1 MSPQL
6 FADQLKRGAWG
17 ITAAVPH
24 QARVY
29 RAYGIGRI
37 FLANE
42 LVDPVA
48 LRWLA
53 GEMSADPEFRFI
65 CYVDSVRGV
74 ELMEE
79 ALSAAGATR
88 PVDVVVELGAGE
100 GARTGSRTEADCAAV
115 ADAVAAA
122 GSLRLVGM
130 AGYEG
135 EVPDADPERVRAWL
149 RRLVALAATF
159 DAEKRFT
166 GAEEIVISAG
176 GSAWFDAVADV
187 FAEVPELSSPV
198 LKLLRSG
205 AYVSHDDGH
214 YKHLTP
220 FNRVPEEGALEPA
233 FRLWAQVVALTGEQ
247 AFLNAGKRDAAYD
260 LDLPEAQVVRSART
274 PVCPAT
280 GITVTGLSDQHTW
293 VRTEA
298 GAELEV
304 GVLGRHGPLAPV
316 HQLRQ
321 VAADPAGGG
330 GRPRSATTSARSS
343 EQHPHVPLSSRSR
356 HPLPSPAPER
366 SPMDLVLRD
375 ALVVDGTGEPSYRA
389 DVAVDGGRIA
399 EIHPKGSP
407 GPAPPPPA
415 RSTPTASRWPPASST
430 CTPTAIWRCCAT
442 RTTAQ
447 RRRRASPSKSS
458 ARTACRTPRSTTVR
472 SPRSAAPSPAGTATA
487 PTSTSTGARSAA
499 IWTGWTA
506 TSAARASP
514 STRPT

>member
-1 MSPQL
+1 MAAERPTSLTASLAEERVDHRFKALPPDAEGLTVSTLAAERRNLFTGGFTTPVLALSAESVEHNLALLETYAERHGLAFAPHGKTSMSPQL

-88 PVDVVVELGAGE
+88 PVDVVVELGAGD
-100 GARTGSRTEADCAAV
+100 GARTGARTEADCVAV
-115 ADAVAAA
+115 ADAVAVA
-122 GSLRLVGM
+122 GSLRLVGV

-135 EVPDADPERVRAWL
+135 EVPDADPERVREWL
-149 RRLVALAATF
+149 RRLVQLAAAF

-187 FAEVPELSSPV
+187 FAEIPELSSPV

-233 FRLWAQVVALTGEQ
+233 FRLWAQVVSRPTGEQ

-260 LDLPEAQVVRSART
+260 LDLPEAQVVRSGRDGS
-274 PVCPAT
+274 VRPAT

-293 VRTEA
+293 VRTEES
-298 GAELEV
+298 AELEV
-304 GVLGRHGPLAPV
+304 GDWVGMGLSHPCTSFDKWQLIPLVEA
-316 HQLRQ
+316 
-321 VAADPAGGG
+321 
-330 GRPRSATTSARSS
+330 
-343 EQHPHVPLSSRSR
+343 
-356 HPLPSPAPER
+356 
-366 SPMDLVLRD
+366 
-375 ALVVDGTGEPSYRA
+375 DGTVSDY
-389 DVAVDGGRIA
+389 I
-399 EIHPKGSP
+399 
-407 GPAPPPPA
+407 
-415 RSTPTASRWPPASST
+415 
-430 CTPTAIWRCCAT
+430 
-442 RTTAQ
+442 RTFF
-447 RRRRASPSKSS
+447 
-458 ARTACRTPRSTTVR
+458 
-472 SPRSAAPSPAGTATA
+472 
-487 PTSTSTGARSAA
+487 
-499 IWTGWTA
+499 
-506 TSAARASP
+506 
-514 STRPT
+514 